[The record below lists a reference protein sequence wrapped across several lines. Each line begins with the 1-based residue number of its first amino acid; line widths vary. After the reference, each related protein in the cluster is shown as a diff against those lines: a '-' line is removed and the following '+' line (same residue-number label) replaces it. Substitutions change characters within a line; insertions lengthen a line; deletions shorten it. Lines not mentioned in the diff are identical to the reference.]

1 MDKLYL
7 ALVETDQ
14 DSAFNA
20 LYYLLNIT
28 SIKALKEFNPIGNN
42 YGKFLP
48 PSVINTMKY
57 NICDKHFDFQK
68 LALVRGQ
75 ASLLLLLLLLLI
87 FFIMLSSFNYCK
99 YELSQNESQA
109 I

>member
-42 YGKFLP
+42 YGKFLQ
-48 PSVINTMKY
+48 PSFINTMKY

-75 ASLLLLLLLLLI
+75 ASLLLLLLFI
-87 FFIMLSSFNYCK
+87 FFIMLSSFNYC
-99 YELSQNESQA
+99 
-109 I
+109 

>member
-42 YGKFLP
+42 YGKFLH
-48 PSVINTMKY
+48 PSVINTLKY

-75 ASLLLLLLLLLI
+75 ASLLLLLLI

-99 YELSQNESQA
+99 YELSQNERQA